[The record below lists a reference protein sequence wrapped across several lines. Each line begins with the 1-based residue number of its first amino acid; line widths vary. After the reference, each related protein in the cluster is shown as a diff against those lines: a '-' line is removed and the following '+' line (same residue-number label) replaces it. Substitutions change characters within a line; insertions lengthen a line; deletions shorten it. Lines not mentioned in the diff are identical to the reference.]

1 MRRLL
6 IFVMSMALC
15 LALSAADGAS
25 IPGVYRI
32 PCGSLAGN
40 TCLTRI
46 DVCGEGVL
54 TELHYSPVNNSRW
67 VLYTKER
74 ARVMSGGVVDVTG
87 VLQGWQTAGLAVS
100 VCADFDGD
108 GSFEQTVL
116 PDVAADIAVRLLV
129 PDDAGEGCGRI
140 RIRID
145 QNGSTVAD
153 DDVSGVVY
161 DLPVYVD
168 APRETRRM
176 SVAVNSDGRGEA
188 TIDGYDTGTAEVERG
203 TELTVRAKCAKGYVF
218 KGWRQGVTIV
228 STQMVYS
235 TTMTEDKN
243 LVAMFAPK
251 SGDSLYGEEYLMLT
265 FDRSVSPVRVTV
277 SDEDG
282 NVVEG
287 VEARL
292 LTSAYQK
299 DSWSGAAVADKTD
312 ISPST
317 GAVGEVRRIPFA
329 LTGISTDYHIGRI
342 HCQIAAVNYQGAYQ
356 GAGTNR
362 MFRFS
367 VLMGADEDNL
377 TEFAALEGNINK
389 NPGQRTVWT
398 FAQEGVVIE
407 PGSDFCVEVQLKNID
422 TNPCYSALYA
432 VVLQRAETDDDT
444 SVEGMPELSYSPAD
458 GVYIVGESVV
468 VFKGGL
474 RYNLCGQR
482 LWK

>member
-6 IFVMSMALC
+6 VFVMSMVLC

-25 IPGVYRI
+25 IPGIYRI

-40 TCLTRI
+40 TSLTRI
-46 DVCGEGVL
+46 DVCGEA
-54 TELHYSPVNNSRW
+54 S
-67 VLYTKER
+67 
-74 ARVMSGGVVDVTG
+74 
-87 VLQGWQTAGLAVS
+87 
-100 VCADFDGD
+100 
-108 GSFEQTVL
+108 
-116 PDVAADIAVRLLV
+116 
-129 PDDAGEGCGRI
+129 
-140 RIRID
+140 
-145 QNGSTVAD
+145 
-153 DDVSGVVY
+153 
-161 DLPVYVD
+161 
-168 APRETRRM
+168 
-176 SVAVNSDGRGEA
+176 
-188 TIDGYDTGTAEVERG
+188 IDGYDTGTAEVERG

-277 SDEDG
+277 SDED
-282 NVVEG
+282 
-287 VEARL
+287 
-292 LTSAYQK
+292 
-299 DSWSGAAVADKTD
+299 
-312 ISPST
+312 
-317 GAVGEVRRIPFA
+317 
-329 LTGISTDYHIGRI
+329 
-342 HCQIAAVNYQGAYQ
+342 
-356 GAGTNR
+356 
-362 MFRFS
+362 
-367 VLMGADEDNL
+367 NL

-407 PGSDFCVEVQLKNID
+407 PGSEFCVEVQLKNID

>member
-6 IFVMSMALC
+6 LFVMSMVLC
-15 LALSAADGAS
+15 LALSAADGAGIS
-25 IPGVYRI
+25 GVYRI
-32 PCGSLAGN
+32 PCGSLASS

-46 DVCGEGVL
+46 DVSGEGVL
-54 TELHYSPVNNSRW
+54 TELHYSPVNSSRW
-67 VLYTKER
+67 ELYTKER
-74 ARVMSGGVVDVTG
+74 TRVMSGGVVDVAG
-87 VLQGWQTAGLAVS
+87 VLQGWQTTGLAVS

-116 PDVAADIAVRLLV
+116 PDVVADMTARLLV
-129 PDDAGEGCGRI
+129 PDDAVRGWGRI

-145 QNGSTVAD
+145 QNGSTLAD
-153 DDVSGVVY
+153 DDVRGVVY
-161 DLPVYVD
+161 DLPVFVD

-176 SVAVNSDGRGEA
+176 VVRVNSTGRGEVS
-188 TIDGYDTGTAEVERG
+188 IDGHEGGMADVSRG

-218 KGWRQGVTIV
+218 KGWRKGVTIV
-228 STQMVYS
+228 STQLVYT
-235 TTMTEDKN
+235 TTMTEDKV
-243 LVAMFAPK
+243 LEAMFAPK
-251 SGDSLYGEEYLMLT
+251 SGGSLYGEEYLMLT

-287 VEARL
+287 IEARL

-317 GAVGEVRRIPFA
+317 GAVGEVRRIPFV
-329 LTGISTDYHIGRI
+329 LTGISPDYHINRV

-367 VLMGADEDNL
+367 VLTGAEEDNL
-377 TEFAALEGNINK
+377 SEFAALEGNINK

-398 FAQEGVVIE
+398 FAKEGVVIE
-407 PGSDFCVEVQLKNID
+407 PGSEFYLEVQLKNID

-432 VVLQRAETDDDT
+432 VVLQRVETDDDT
-444 SVEGMPELSYSPAD
+444 SVVGISDLGRSFAD
-458 GVYIVGESVV
+458 GIYIVGDSVV
-468 VFKGGL
+468 VVKGGL

-482 LWK
+482 L